1 MKKTIELR
9 IIAAL
14 LTIIVTFFVTGTYAE
29 ASVLEYRKNICASTQ
44 EDEYFIIK
52 CSSTNVKK
60 GGTINFY
67 CDCSEGLKGAY
78 IVWKVDD
85 GNIAEISNGRLT
97 ATRAGLVEV
106 TAICGRFSSSCYINV
121 LE

>member
-9 IIAAL
+9 IFAAL
-14 LTIIVTFFVTGTYAE
+14 LTIIVAFFVTGTYAE
-29 ASVLEYRKNICASTQ
+29 ASVLEYRNNFCASTQ

-67 CDCSEGLKGAY
+67 CDCSAELKGVY
-78 IVWKVDD
+78 IEWEVDD
-85 GNIAEISNGRLT
+85 EGIAEISNGRLT
-97 ATRAGLVEV
+97 AKRAGIVNV
-106 TAICGRFSSSCYINV
+106 TAICGGYSSSRCI
-121 LE
+121 EIQG